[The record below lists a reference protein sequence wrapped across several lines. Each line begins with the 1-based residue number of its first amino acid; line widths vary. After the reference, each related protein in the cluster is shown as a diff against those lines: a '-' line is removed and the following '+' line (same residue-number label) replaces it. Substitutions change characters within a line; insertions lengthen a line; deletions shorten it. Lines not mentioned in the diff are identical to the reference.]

1 MDYRRHVF
9 GIIKEIFSF
18 LGMSLIIS
26 FPFLLWLFVAWL
38 GHVLTL

>member
-1 MDYRRHVF
+1 MNYRRHVYELM
-9 GIIKEIFSF
+9 KEIFLF
-18 LGMSLIIS
+18 LGMSFIIV